1 MYLGLEGR
9 RALVTGGA
17 TGIGKAIAI
26 ALIAEGAHVVI
37 ASRTRE
43 TLDQTADELRAGG
56 GGHVHGVTVDTGD
69 DASVE
74 AMAAE
79 AARLLGGIDILVN
92 AAARRAGSKPPPGLL
107 DSTSD
112 MFWDEMNIKVLGY
125 LRTARAVAPAMIA
138 QRWGRIINIGGLAAR
153 HAQSAIWSAR
163 NVSVSA
169 LTKNLADELGVHG
182 INVTAVHPG
191 STRTE
196 ATPGI
201 FAERAAKAGISAQEV
216 ESRIAST
223 VAIGRIVDAAEVA
236 DVVAFLASPRSVAI
250 SGESIAV
257 GGGFKGPIHY

>member
-1 MYLGLEGR
+1 MDLKLKGR

-17 TGIGKAIAI
+17 TGIGKAIAT
-26 ALIAEGAHVVI
+26 ALAAEGAHVVI
-37 ASRTRE
+37 ASRTSE
-43 TLDQTADELRAGG
+43 TLERTAEELRSGG
-56 GGHVHGVTVDTGD
+56 NAHIHGVVVDTGN

-79 AARLLGGIDILVN
+79 AAQLLGGIDILVN

-163 NVSVSA
+163 NVAVSA
-169 LTKNLADELGVHG
+169 LTKNLADELGAHG

-196 ATPGI
+196 ATATI
-201 FAERAAKAGISAQEV
+201 FAERAANAGISPQEI
-216 ESRIAST
+216 ESRIAGN

-257 GGGFKGPIHY
+257 GGGFKGPIYY